1 MGGARSESTPSGGGK
16 TGPGW
21 GATSADSTD
30 ATVVELAAPN
40 RAADAYNIIKRRII
54 EMEMAPGAPFTE
66 HKLAASLDLSK
77 TPVREALVRL
87 RQEGLVEATARSG
100 YRVTPVTFKDARSLF
115 QLRSLLEVEAAG
127 MAAER
132 GSDLDALLELEQLG
146 RESYDASDRESVLRF
161 IQHNT
166 RFHVTLAR
174 LGGNRF
180 LANVLEQVLEQLERL
195 MLLGLGLRA
204 RGDEIVHE
212 HQELLQAIKGGDADE
227 ARRVASSQATSS
239 QLMMLEALLSSEPL
253 LSTNLVPVDGD

>member
-1 MGGARSESTPSGGGK
+1 MDAEPSG
-16 TGPGW
+16 PGTSIGDEA
-21 GATSADSTD
+21 GADD
-30 ATVVELAAPN
+30 ARLAEPN
-40 RAADAYNIIKRRII
+40 RAADAYNTIKRRII

-66 HKLAASLDLSK
+66 HKLAASLQLSK

-132 GSDLDALLELEQLG
+132 GSDLDALVELEQLG
-146 RESYDASDRESVLRF
+146 RESYDASDRASVIRF
-161 IQHNT
+161 IAHNT

-180 LANVLEQVLEQLERL
+180 LASVLEQVLEQLERL
-195 MLLGLGLRA
+195 MLIGLGLRA

-212 HQELLQAIKGGDADE
+212 HQELLQAIKAGDADG
-227 ARRVASSQATSS
+227 ARRVASAQAASS
-239 QLMMLEALLSSEPL
+239 QLMMLDALLSSEPL
-253 LSTNLVPVDGD
+253 LSTNLVQLDGG